1 MIGNEL
7 ILLTFNQ
14 FVYDKV
20 ILPLLEN
27 PVLLVG
33 ILIGL
38 SVYFGFFWSFHTIKE
53 TPYLRKVFGMVIVVY
68 NFGFFLLITYFL
80 VNLLLNFLPLDLFR
94 NIVVLRFFEFFIVV
108 YTFISILL
116 IANLSSRCDSSIA
129 YAEVFPNSN
138 VLIAEVIIKSLSL
151 KHLISVSLSP
161 LIVFFASSIILTYE
175 ESLPI
180 GLFLLSIIFLNLSFY
195 AIYLGITPDS
205 YRYAEVFLKHPQRK
219 SFKGRIKRID
229 DNSVD
234 ILIKKETGN
243 YMIEI
248 PINNISR
255 IELRNLE
262 EIQ

>member
-1 MIGNEL
+1 MRIPGLLL
-7 ILLTFNQ
+7 ITFND
-14 FVYDKV
+14 FIDDNILNPLFDYPALLIV
-20 ILPLLEN
+20 IL
-27 PVLLVG
+27 V
-33 ILIGL
+33 GL
-38 SVYFGFFWSFHTIKE
+38 SAYFGFFWSFHIIKE
-53 TPYLRKVFGMVIVVY
+53 TPYLKKVFGMVIVVY

-80 VNLLLNFLPLDLFR
+80 VNFLSLDLFR
-94 NIVVLRFFEFFIVV
+94 NIFALRFFEFFIVV
-108 YTFISILL
+108 YALISILS
-116 IANLSSRCDSSIA
+116 IANLSSRCDSSIV
-129 YAEVFPNSN
+129 YSEVFPNSK

-161 LIVFFASSIILTYE
+161 LIVFSASSIILTYE

-180 GLFLLSIIFLNLSFY
+180 GLFLLSITFLNLSFY

-248 PINNISR
+248 PINNVSR